1 MHTYLSLLTIEI
13 QTVKK
18 DIEIS
23 LGNYTYY
30 NQSMFLKNQILNL
43 KLLAQIQKK
52 KILGLGI
59 NFESNFFLKSYTQLL
74 SYRRLL

>member
-1 MHTYLSLLTIEI
+1 MHTYLSLLTTIEI

-30 NQSMFLKNQILNL
+30 NQSMFLKKSNMKPETFGPNSKEKNFRPGN
-43 KLLAQIQKK
+43 KL
-52 KILGLGI
+52 
-59 NFESNFFLKSYTQLL
+59 
-74 SYRRLL
+74 RV